1 MKDQIIKFLAYNG
14 KISVVCCSTT
24 NLVEEARKLHDL
36 SPLST
41 AAMGR
46 VLTITA
52 LIGSEMKN
60 KTDKLTIQI
69 KGNGPIGKIVA
80 VSDNIPNVKACITN
94 PHADLPLNEFGKL
107 DVGGAVGNQGFI
119 NVIKD
124 IGLKEPYIGISPL
137 TSGEIAE
144 DFANYFET
152 SEQKQTAVALG
163 VLVDK
168 NGVRASGGYI
178 ISPMPD
184 ATDEEIKAACQ
195 KASVHEFIMTL
206 PQGYDTQVGE
216 LGDTLSGG
224 ERQRISIARALLKD
238 SPIILLDEATASLDA
253 DNETLIQQA
262 ISRLIKDKTVII
274 IAHRMRTVSGADKI
288 VVLEDGIVTVSY
300 THLTLPTIA

>member
-1 MKDQIIKFLAYNG
+1 MKDQIIKFLAHDG
-14 KISVVCCSTT
+14 KISVVCASTT
-24 NLVEEARKLHDL
+24 NLVEESRKLHDL
-36 SPLST
+36 SPLAT

-52 LIGSEMKN
+52 LIGAEMKN

-80 VSDNIPNVKACITN
+80 VSDNTPKVKACIAN

-144 DFANYFET
+144 DFANYFQS
-152 SEQKQTAVALG
+152 SEQRQTAVALG

-168 NGVRASGGYI
+168 DGVRSSGGYI
-178 ISPMPD
+178 ITPMPD
-184 ATDEEIKAACQ
+184 ATEEEISKVEQSIFQAGAISKMLDNNLSLKEIAQ
-195 KASVHEFIMTL
+195 KITGDENVKVMDDSIEPVYECECNKEKFADGLMTL
-206 PQGYDTQVGE
+206 GKEQLTE
-216 LGDTLSGG
+216 LI
-224 ERQRISIARALLKD
+224 E
-238 SPIILLDEATASLDA
+238 
-253 DNETLIQQA
+253 
-262 ISRLIKDKTVII
+262 
-274 IAHRMRTVSGADKI
+274 
-288 VVLEDGIVTVSY
+288 EDGKAEIQCQFCNKLY
-300 THLTLPTIA
+300 KFNKQELEEILERGKNNG

>member
-184 ATDEEIKAACQ
+184 ATDEENFKN
-195 KASVHEFIMTL
+195 
-206 PQGYDTQVGE
+206 
-216 LGDTLSGG
+216 
-224 ERQRISIARALLKD
+224 R
-238 SPIILLDEATASLDA
+238 
-253 DNETLIQQA
+253 
-262 ISRLIKDKTVII
+262 
-274 IAHRMRTVSGADKI
+274 KI
-288 VVLEDGIVTVSY
+288 NF
-300 THLTLPTIA
+300 

>member
-184 ATDEEIKAACQ
+184 ATDEEISKIEKSIFEAGAMSKMLDQNLTLKEIAQ
-195 KASVHEFIMTL
+195 KLNNRKE
-206 PQGYDTQVGE
+206 E
-216 LGDTLSGG
+216 
-224 ERQRISIARALLKD
+224 ISIEVNNAVNDIINDIRKNGNQALINYCRKFD
-238 SPIILLDEATASLDA
+238 GY
-253 DNETLIQQA
+253 Q
-262 ISRLIKDKTVII
+262 IKDENDFV
-274 IAHRMRTVSGADKI
+274 VSNQEKEEALKQVDQDYIRILDFLKF
-288 VVLEDGIVTVSY
+288 
-300 THLTLPTIA
+300 LTFF